1 MLRFGGDGA
10 CCSVARDRI
19 LLGCGIF
26 ERFAGFFGEPVFVPR
41 IRHSSSSEL
50 STIGSVSSFLTGP
63 ERRIS
68 GSSSSSGPLDRFLF
82 FLTPSD
88 LGLSHPPRLACLLG
102 PIPRSKIS
110 AALPTS
116 SLERSRAS
124 SSCLLGYFAGRSSSA
139 SSSVL
144 FMA

>member
-10 CCSVARDRI
+10 CCSVARERI
-19 LLGCGIF
+19 LLGCEIF
-26 ERFAGFFGEPVFVPR
+26 ERFAGFSEEPVFVPR

-68 GSSSSSGPLDRFLF
+68 GLSSSSDPLDRFLF
-82 FLTPSD
+82 FFVPSD
-88 LGLSHPPRLACLLG
+88 LGFNHPPKLACLLE
-102 PIPRSKIS
+102 PIPRSRIS
-110 AALPTS
+110 AALPIS
-116 SLERSRAS
+116 SLERSRAC